1 MPTKTVGDQLTDMRA
16 ENPGKSHNQAQPPNS
31 LKNM

>member
-1 MPTKTVGDQLTDMRA
+1 MPTKTVGDQLADMQA
-16 ENPGKSHNQAQPPNS
+16 ENPEKSHNQAQHPNS